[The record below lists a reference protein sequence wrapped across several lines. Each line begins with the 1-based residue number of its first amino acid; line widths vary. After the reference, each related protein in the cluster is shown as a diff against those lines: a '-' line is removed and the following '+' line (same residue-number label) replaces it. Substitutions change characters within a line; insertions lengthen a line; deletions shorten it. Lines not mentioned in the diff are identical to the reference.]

1 MSTGRS
7 STLRGMLPPLE
18 NRDPGD
24 ETVDDDA

>member
-1 MSTGRS
+1 MSTERG